1 MARWYGGALTTG
13 LTVDSLKTWPDRV
26 EKVSADDVQDAAKAM
41 ARQAP
46 FGYRLSGQRPGQAGG
61 EALMILLRKA
71 PLGFAGVALTAA
83 LLAASPVQAMTKI
96 ERVVSPGGIEA
107 WLVREPS
114 VPLIAMRI
122 RVQGWHQPGPRRQ
135 AGRCLYERVRAR

>member
-1 MARWYGGALTTG
+1 
-13 LTVDSLKTWPDRV
+13 
-26 EKVSADDVQDAAKAM
+26 
-41 ARQAP
+41 
-46 FGYRLSGQRPGQAGG
+46 
-61 EALMILLRKA
+61 MILLRKA

-114 VPLIAMRI
+114 VPLIAM
-122 RVQGWHQPGPRRQ
+122 QFAFKGGTSQDPEGKPGVAYMSASALDEG
-135 AGRCLYERVRAR
+135 AG